1 MSPLTQNISQISKEE
16 EMLQRTIEIVKDL
29 IFVSQDLYAVEKM
42 LQSLS
47 FDELVIIAKIMYG
60 GRDYL
65 KDGNKRKLHNFM
77 NYLYQRDAVALIDT
91 ISLKKNFGKFLQAG
105 LECFDIDS
113 EYDSMFKIIL

>member
-1 MSPLTQNISQISKEE
+1 
-16 EMLQRTIEIVKDL
+16 MLQRTIKIVNVL

-47 FDELVIIAKIMYG
+47 FDELIIVAKIMYG

-65 KDGNKRKLHNFM
+65 KDGKKRKLHNFM
-77 NYLYQRDAVALIDT
+77 NYLYRRDAAGLINT
-91 ISLKKNFGKFLQAG
+91 ISMKRNIGKFLQAG

-113 EYDSMFKIIL
+113 EYDSIDVQNNLMII